1 MPRTAVLGS
10 GVTLELF
17 SCSGGMAEG
26 FRRAGIEF
34 DWVVD
39 WDPEACASYE
49 TNLGRRTLQ
58 IDARDLLDMVRGGW
72 TPGTVALLV
81 ADPPCTPWSRAGKRL
96 GTADGRDMLRETCE
110 LVALLRPQAY
120 LIGNVPGLQDASSWH
135 VVQEV
140 IGGLSAHGYCTADFA
155 QLDAA
160 DYGVPQRRIRP
171 FWYGHRGGPCIRWPA
186 RTHCDPAELASMALP
201 GVASLQPWVT
211 CREALA
217 GFPAA
222 QLGKPVRVSRRT
234 EGHPPNTPDAPSSTI
249 RSSTIRS
256 GGDGHSAPQVLL
268 AHARHPISTP
278 DAPSYTV
285 TTKGAG
291 RGAQGACVVGGWP
304 WDRPATTV
312 MSDPRIPP
320 PGHHGTSFLTG
331 ANAIVLSERAAAVL
345 QGFPDGWTF
354 EGKTKRSRWAQI
366 GMAMPPPLAAAV
378 AQSVAEALSKETMPL
393 REGASACA

>member
-1 MPRTAVLGS
+1 MRTAVLGS
-10 GVTLELF
+10 GSTLELF

-39 WDPEACASYE
+39 WDPEACASYKA
-49 TNLGRRTLQ
+49 NLGRRPLQ

-72 TPGTVALLV
+72 TPGPVALLV

-96 GTADGRDMLRETCE
+96 GTSDGRDMLRETCE
-110 LVALLRPQAY
+110 LVSLLRPQAY

-135 VVQEV
+135 VVQDV

-171 FWYGHRGGPCIRWPA
+171 FWYGHRGGSCIRWPA
-186 RTHCDPAELASMALP
+186 RTHCDPSSLTTRTIP
-201 GVASLQPWVT
+201 GMPPLRAWVT

-217 GFPAA
+217 HLPPEEG
-222 QLGKPVRVSRRT
+222 GRPVR
-234 EGHPPNTPDAPSSTI
+234 
-249 RSSTIRS
+249 
-256 GGDGHSAPQVLL
+256 
-268 AHARHPISTP
+268 ARHTGERNHGPGRVSQSGRIGIP
-278 DAPSYTV
+278 DQPSATITAAPARLGSGQSNTI
-285 TTKGAG
+285 A
-291 RGAQGACVVGGWP
+291 WP
-304 WDRPATTV
+304 WDRPSTTV
-312 MSDPRIPP
+312 LGDPSIPP
-320 PGHHGTSFLTG
+320 PGHHGGSFLSDTG
-331 ANAIVLSERAAAVL
+331 QPANAIVLSERAAAVL

-354 EGKTKRSRWAQI
+354 EGKTKRARWAQI

-378 AQSVAEALSKETMPL
+378 AGSVVQALGLELVSIP
-393 REGASACA
+393 EGTLDSA